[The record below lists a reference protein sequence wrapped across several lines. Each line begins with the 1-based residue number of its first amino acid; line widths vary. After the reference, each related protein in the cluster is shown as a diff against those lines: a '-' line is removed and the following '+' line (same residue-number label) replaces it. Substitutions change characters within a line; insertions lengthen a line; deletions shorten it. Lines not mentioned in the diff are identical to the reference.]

1 MTDGTY
7 NGWSNYETWRINLE
21 MFDGFEPSDY
31 LDGHNLSDEDGKEK
45 ATDYLTDV
53 LSSLA
58 AFDIE
63 MECPN
68 RSGFARDLAM
78 SFLSKVDYREIAE
91 HMVDDVAAELV

>member
-1 MTDGTY
+1 MSDRC

-21 MFDGFEPSDY
+21 MFDGFDPSDY
-31 LDGHNLSDEDGKEK
+31 LDDHDLSDEDGKEK
-45 ATDYLTDV
+45 ATDYLADL

-58 AFDIE
+58 EEYIE

-68 RSGFARDLAM
+68 RSGFAYDLAM
-78 SFLSKVDYREIAE
+78 SFLSRVDYREIAA